1 MRMMTTKNQTMR
13 KKMTRKKRRMKM
25 KRKKRRRRRTTK
37 SLSPV
42 DILWNALKTLRVL
55 VLTSSAHSVKRYG
68 IMYLP
73 HTKIILLGS
82 ASLCT
87 EDASVMSRE

>member
-1 MRMMTTKNQTMR
+1 MSKEVGSATV
-13 KKMTRKKRRMKM
+13 RRSK
-25 KRKKRRRRRTTK
+25 
-37 SLSPV
+37 LHLV
-42 DILWNALKTLRVL
+42 DLAGL
-55 VLTSSAHSVKRYG
+55 VNHASAHSVKRYG